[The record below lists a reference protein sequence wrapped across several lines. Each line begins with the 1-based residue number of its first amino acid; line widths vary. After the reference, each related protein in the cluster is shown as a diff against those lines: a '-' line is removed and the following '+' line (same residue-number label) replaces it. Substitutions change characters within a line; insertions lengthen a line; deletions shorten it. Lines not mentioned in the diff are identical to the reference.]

1 MDGDPDGDFLFLAH
15 AERFYHLGVS
25 LKPFTH
31 PYLYGIG
38 GNAVR
43 LYADDVL
50 DFRNDGAVW
59 EKSAFYRNAE
69 ILQEN
74 RDSFRPAFSME
85 RDCFFHRIADCV
97 DCLPK
102 GGLAGVFDC
111 SDGVFV
117 YSFAVFLQQALHG
130 GGNKED

>member
-31 PYLYGIG
+31 PYLYGVG

-59 EKSAFYRNAE
+59 EESALYRHPE
-69 ILQEN
+69 IFTED
-74 RDSFRPAFSME
+74 RAVICVAVSME
-85 RDCFFHRIADCV
+85 RDCVFYGVVGDFPA
-97 DCLPK
+97 LSK
-102 GGLAGVFDC
+102 GGVARFLDRCYGL
-111 SDGVFV
+111 FV
-117 YSFAVFLQQALHG
+117 HCPALLL
-130 GGNKED
+130 E